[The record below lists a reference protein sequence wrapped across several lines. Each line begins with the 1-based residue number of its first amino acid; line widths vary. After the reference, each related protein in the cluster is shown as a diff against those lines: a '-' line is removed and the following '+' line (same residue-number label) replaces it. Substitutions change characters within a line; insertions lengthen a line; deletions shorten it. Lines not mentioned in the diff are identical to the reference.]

1 MSNVSESSRRAFL
14 TALAASG
21 AAATVLPGMSH
32 AQSTSTSGVGVD
44 TSPVG
49 GTGTFSTEAYPATVP
64 GTNYTLLL
72 GSEFQPTLNGTAFVK
87 DQGQLSSSTSSGIFF
102 CALNDLPAGARITE
116 VTFAVLKS
124 ASFPGDVS
132 CFAYRMVSGTLAF
145 PLDNQNSTSLAQQA
159 TEQYISLTVSASDSD
174 WVIDNEQSASHWL
187 VATMLNGNGRLNS
200 VRVGWTLPH
209 PRTFIPIEPKR
220 VYDSRVIAPLGPLG
234 GSATRVISVANGYA
248 VSTATVDL
256 PDVVPAGAQAIA
268 YNLTITKTV
277 GSGFLSVAPGG
288 ATVVAASSINWFT
301 SGMTLANGLVVKLD
315 TNRQIKVF
323 CGGGGSTEFIIDVLG
338 YYL

>member
-1 MSNVSESSRRAFL
+1 MSKVSESSRRAFL

-21 AAATVLPGMSH
+21 AAATVLPGVSH
-32 AQSTSTSGVGVD
+32 AQSSGASGVGVD
-44 TSPVG
+44 TSPVAG
-49 GTGTFSTEAYPATVP
+49 SGSFSTEAFPATVP
-64 GTNYTLLL
+64 GTNYTFLL
-72 GSEFQPTLNGTAFVK
+72 GSEFQPTLSGTTFVK
-87 DQGQLSSSTSSGIFF
+87 DQGQISSTGTGIFYH
-102 CALNDLPAGARITE
+102 ALNDLPTGARITE

-124 ASFPGDVS
+124 AGYPGDVS
-132 CFAYRMVSGTLAF
+132 CFAYRLASGTISFA
-145 PLDNQNSTSLAQQA
+145 LDNKNSTSLAQLS
-159 TEQYISLTVSASDSD
+159 TEQYISLTVAPDDPD
-174 WVIDNEQSASHWL
+174 WVIDNELGASHWL

-209 PRTFIPIEPKR
+209 PRTFIPIDPKR

-234 GSATRVISVANGYA
+234 GNATRVISVANGYT

-256 PDVVPAGAQAIA
+256 PDVVPAGAKAIA

-277 GSGFLSVAPGG
+277 GSGFLAVAPGD
-288 ATVVAASSINWFT
+288 ATALGASSINWFT

-315 TNRQIKVF
+315 SNRQVKVF

-338 YYL
+338 YHI